1 MARDFSVNIL
11 GLSKGVHQFEF
22 QLEEDFFKKYGQEV
36 VDKGKFAAKVT
47 LDKKETFIE
56 ADFKIEGNAFLIC
69 DRSLDD
75 FDYPIAIAKKIVF
88 KYGDEAKEVSDEI
101 IIITHDQQKLD
112 VGQLMYEFI
121 ALEIPIK
128 KLHPR
133 FENETEDET
142 EGRIIYTSS
151 TGKTDEETIDPRWEK
166 LKKLK

>member
-11 GLSKGVHQFEF
+11 GLGKGVHQFEF

-36 VDKGKFAAKVT
+36 VNKGKFAAQVI

-56 ADFKIEGNAFLIC
+56 ADFKIAGNAFLIC

-75 FDYPIAIAKKIVF
+75 FGFPISISKRIVF
-88 KYGDEAKEVSDEI
+88 KYGEEPKEVSDEI
-101 IIITHDQQKLD
+101 IIITHDQQKLN

-133 FENETEDET
+133 FKNETEDEL
-142 EGRIIYTSS
+142 EGKIIYTSS
-151 TGKTDEETIDPRWEK
+151 TGESTEEMIDPRWEK